1 MFRGAGLKVPGLG
14 FKTVFRV
21 NKSPLWCPL
30 LGGGL
35 TQGIVFQVCVF
46 ELFFRP
52 FRSASQGIEAWA
64 PSRSPR
70 EAESSLIMEKEMETT
85 ISILGIYR
93 GNIGLYWGYIGM
105 MEKNME
111 ATV

>member
-1 MFRGAGLKVPGLG
+1 MGVFWFRGSGLKVPGLG

-21 NKSPLWCPL
+21 NNDPSWCPL

-35 TQGIVFQVCVF
+35 TQGIVFQVCVL

-52 FRSASQGIEAWA
+52 FWQCFAGIEAWA

-70 EAESSLIMEKEMETT
+70 EAESSL
-85 ISILGIYR
+85 
-93 GNIGLYWGYIGM
+93 
-105 MEKNME
+105 
-111 ATV
+111 